1 MQSFKTIQIPRQVR
15 GKPGAWDPSICLD
28 WGRRFLAFLRS
39 AITSQS
45 SDSHRSVWR
54 VRFSPSDG
62 VIVSPLDE
70 GGVDEVEAGEDRVGF
85 LPRWYMEELGV
96 GVAPPGQANGGG
108 ALPRVPESDGN
119 DGGRAAND
127 ADQASDVARTAV
139 PAGWKI

>member
-45 SDSHRSVWR
+45 SASHRSVWR

-62 VIVSPLDE
+62 VSVSPLDE
-70 GGVDEVEAGEDRVGF
+70 GGVEIVQMSPAAAQIASAAYARYGK
-85 LPRWYMEELGV
+85 GV
-96 GVAPPGQANGGG
+96 GRPGVLNLGDCLAYGVAQALGEPLLFKGDDF
-108 ALPRVPESDGN
+108 AATDV
-119 DGGRAAND
+119 RAA
-127 ADQASDVARTAV
+127 
-139 PAGWKI
+139 PY